1 MIKTFP
7 IELDEDL
14 HKRAK
19 IAAIQEGTT
28 LHGWIINTLEE
39 KLARHD
45 NSRSSKE
52 KRNANSQR
60 NRSH

>member
-7 IELDEDL
+7 IELDEEL

-39 KLARHD
+39 KLSSHD
-45 NSRSSKE
+45 DSRPSKE
-52 KRNANSQR
+52 KRNAHFKR
-60 NRSH
+60 NRSN